1 MTVGSDS
8 TPDAAAAPRRRR
20 QSQRQLEAS
29 LENRSA
35 IVRSALAVFAHYGY
49 TKTTLQAV
57 AERVGLT
64 RTGLLHHF
72 GSKEGL
78 FLAVIEE
85 GRRRAERRAK
95 QTAAGRGLD
104 GIRGLR
110 GALGTGDKTGDEAGD
125 EGVHVKFVQTLQGE
139 ALHEDAPEYLVASVR
154 SRLSQIRNHVT
165 MCLEQARRDGEIG
178 DVDIPALATMIAGTM
193 NGLQVQWLLDESVQT
208 EPALDALVD
217 LLACTASRL
226 SPPA

>member
-1 MTVGSDS
+1 MAVGSDS
-8 TPDAAAAPRRRR
+8 TPDTVAAPRRRR

-78 FLAVIEE
+78 FVAVIEE

-95 QTAAGRGLD
+95 QSSAGRGLD

-110 GALGTGDKTGDEAGD
+110 GALGTGDETGEA
-125 EGVHVKFVQTLQGE
+125 VHVKFVQTLQGE
-139 ALHEDAPEYLVASVR
+139 ALHEDAPDYLVASV
-154 SRLSQIRNHVT
+154 SNRLAQIRNHVT

-193 NGLQVQWLLDESVQT
+193 NGLQVQWLIDESVQT
-208 EPALDALVD
+208 ELALDALVD
-217 LLACTASRL
+217 LLARTASRV